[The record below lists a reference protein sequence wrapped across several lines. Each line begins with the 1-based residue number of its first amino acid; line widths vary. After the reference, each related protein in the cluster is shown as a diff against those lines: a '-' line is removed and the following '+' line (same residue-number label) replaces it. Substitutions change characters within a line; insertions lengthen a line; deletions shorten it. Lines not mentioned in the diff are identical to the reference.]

1 MQGEEIGMVDF
12 RYGISFEDTV
22 DPQAC
27 NAYSSGPVDGWQW
40 ASRDPVRTP
49 FQWDDTDDAGFCQ
62 CGTNKTWL
70 PVNDNYQTLNLA
82 LQKSRRKSTFK
93 YYKELSHLRQDATM
107 KEGKYDS
114 FVENEVFAY
123 TR

>member
-1 MQGEEIGMVDF
+1 MVDF
-12 RYGISFEDTV
+12 RDGISFADTV

-27 NAYSSGPVDGWQW
+27 NAYPNGPVDGWQW

-49 FQWDDTDDAGFCQ
+49 FQWDDSTNAGFCQ

-70 PVNDNYQTLNLA
+70 PVNTNYQSLNLER
-82 LQKSRRKSTFK
+82 QKSWRKSTFG
-93 YYKELSHLRQDATM
+93 YYKELSALRQDDTM
-107 KEGKYDS
+107 MEGDFES
-114 FVENEVFAY
+114 FVVNDVLAY

>member
-1 MQGEEIGMVDF
+1 MVDF

-27 NAYSSGPVDGWQW
+27 NAYPDGPVDDGWQW

-49 FQWDDTDDAGFCQ
+49 FQWDDSSNAGFCE
-62 CGTNKTWL
+62 CGNNKTWL
-70 PVNDNYQTLNLA
+70 PLNTNYRDLNLE

-93 YYKELSHLRQDATM
+93 FYKELSELRKDDTM
-107 KEGKYDS
+107 QENGYES
-114 FVENEVFAY
+114 FVVNDVFAY
-123 TR
+123 TRYVT